1 MRKGAIDLTEAK
13 YREVIRRKTAVLFEG
28 TCRASAILADVSQQK
43 EAALGAYGLN
53 LGLAFQMADDLL
65 DYTQDISSLGKHA
78 GADLREGKMTL
89 PLIHALSRAPE
100 TDRQRMVAI
109 LENPNFTGT
118 DFVALVEMLKCHG
131 GIAYTEEKAAVHIQT
146 AKTALQPFGDSPMR
160 EILMDIADYALV
172 RKA

>member
-1 MRKGAIDLTEAK
+1 LVAGANAANVQALT
-13 YREVIRRKTAVLFEG
+13 
-28 TCRASAILADVSQQK
+28 D
-43 EAALGAYGLN
+43 YGHH

-65 DYTQDISSLGKHA
+65 DYTQEFSSLGKHA
-78 GADLREGKMTL
+78 GADLREGKLTL

-100 TDRQRMVAI
+100 TDRQCMVAT